1 MIFLQTDLKPEFVRE
16 KQESNIFLL
25 NGMNNVS
32 EGCFMEL
39 KFYTNSTYCKAYCSH
54 NHSWNKKKYVK
65 KTCNPIFWQT
75 KNSWAL
81 TIVLYALNGSIFF
94 QQHKMI
100 IG

>member
-16 KQESNIFLL
+16 KQESIIFLL

-39 KFYTNSTYCKAYCSH
+39 KFYTNSSDCKAYCSH

-65 KTCNPIFWQT
+65 KNLQPNFLTNQKFMSIDNSFIRIKLKYIFST
-75 KNSWAL
+75 
-81 TIVLYALNGSIFF
+81 T
-94 QQHKMI
+94 
-100 IG
+100 